1 MAIRSRYK
9 DTNNENTSE
18 GTVLSLWVPPVEF
31 QTVKDNW
38 GTHTVRQHEVGFL
51 DILAARYFGA
61 GMEQLWWVIA
71 QANGIVD
78 PDVDMYPGQRLRI
91 PSRDEVMTFVSRSG
105 RYE

>member
-9 DTNNENTSE
+9 DTYVANTSE
-18 GTVLSLWVPPVEF
+18 GTVLALWHPPVEF
-31 QTVKDNW
+31 QKVKDNW
-38 GTHTVRQHEVGFL
+38 RTHTVRQNEVGFL

-78 PDVDMYPGQRLRI
+78 VDADMYPGQRLRI
-91 PSRDEVMTFVSRSG
+91 PSRDEVMSFISREG
-105 RYE
+105 RHE